1 MSQIKM
7 ADSLAPTNAWDTMQ
21 KSDPFRQMLAEEAA
35 PLVGIAY
42 PLNLNTATLG
52 DKDFVPYVKRGTG
65 RTFLLGDVMTE
76 AAARNGLPPPK
87 FPNTVATTIE
97 AARAV
102 LKKRVGPTPPAWHD
116 EKRHRSNADVA
127 GVAATRKPV
136 LPTIPQAQA
145 VAIAAG
151 GVWGASLQNI
161 KVSNSKKSKAAH
173 RPVMQVS
180 GTFAIPGGR
189 VIANIAKFASLGDFM
204 QNALP
209 DDEWLFAVPPKG
221 TGRPYDFLESLL
233 AGESDVPWKVMTY
246 RDYLQAM
253 LDASIDDYGT
263 AIAEAEQ
270 LALTQ
275 EIAHGQG

>member
-21 KSDPFRQMLAEEAA
+21 QDDPFQQILAERAA
-35 PLVGIAY
+35 LLLGIAY

-52 DKDFVPYVKRGTG
+52 DKDFVPYVKRSTG

-87 FPNTVATTIE
+87 FPDAVVTTLE

-127 GVAATRKPV
+127 GVAASRKPV
-136 LPTIPQAQA
+136 LPTIPPAHA
-145 VAIAAG
+145 AAIAAG

-161 KVSNSKKSKAAH
+161 KVSNTKKANAAH
-173 RPVMQVS
+173 RPVKQVS

-189 VIANIAKFASLGDFM
+189 VIANIGKFASLGDFM
-204 QNALP
+204 QNAFP

-221 TGRPYDFLESLL
+221 MGRPYDFLESLL

-275 EIAHGQG
+275 ETAHGQG

>member
-76 AAARNGLPPPK
+76 AAARNDLPPPK
-87 FPNTVATTIE
+87 FPDAVATTIE

-102 LKKRVGPTPPAWHD
+102 LKKRVGSTPPAWHD

-136 LPTIPQAQA
+136 LPTMTHAA
-145 VAIAAG
+145 AIAAG
-151 GVWGASLQNI
+151 DVWGASLQNI
-161 KVSNSKKSKAAH
+161 KVSNAKKTKAAH

-204 QNALP
+204 QNAFP

-270 LALTQ
+270 LALKQ

>member
-76 AAARNGLPPPK
+76 AAARNDLPPPK
-87 FPNTVATTIE
+87 FPDAVATTIE

-102 LKKRVGPTPPAWHD
+102 LKKRVGSTPPAWHD

-136 LPTIPQAQA
+136 LPTMTHAA
-145 VAIAAG
+145 AIAAG
-151 GVWGASLQNI
+151 DVWGASLQNI
-161 KVSNSKKSKAAH
+161 KVSNAKKTKAAH

-204 QNALP
+204 QNAFP

-246 RDYLQAM
+246 RDYLHAM

-270 LALTQ
+270 LALKQ